1 MVHALTL
8 TTFSWPNSVPNMS
21 AVQPST
27 VCELTVAPLSTSDD
41 SVSASPA
48 CAPRTVRSSLRAAA
62 TVEAHAVEA
71 SLALATGARTFG
83 RTTEAS
89 SRPSAQR
96 SQTTVFSLHRHGGD
110 TVCVRRFCLK
120 KKSSRRDIES
130 LEVKDSLCLDLSRQ
144 KRLYSVPV
152 LRYALNRSTKQTAR
166 EGGRLRVRTC
176 AASMSSEKSLSPSSA
191 VTSTS
196 GLASSAFTTAVWPWC
211 AASATAGH

>member
-1 MVHALTL
+1 
-8 TTFSWPNSVPNMS
+8 MS

-96 SQTTVFSLHRHGGD
+96 SQTTVSSLHRHGGD
-110 TVCVRRFCLK
+110 TVCVRRFCLGARPS
-120 KKSSRRDIES
+120 KSSIQIS
-130 LEVKDSLCLDLSRQ
+130 KFSISFSTLNHIGASH
-144 KRLYSVPV
+144 P
-152 LRYALNRSTKQTAR
+152 YALSLRTYTVIRAAR
-166 EGGRLRVRTC
+166 PCAHAWSCMC
-176 AASMSSEKSLSPSSA
+176 AARLCAHAWSCIRAARLSNA
-191 VTSTS
+191 
-196 GLASSAFTTAVWPWC
+196 C
-211 AASATAGH
+211 IC